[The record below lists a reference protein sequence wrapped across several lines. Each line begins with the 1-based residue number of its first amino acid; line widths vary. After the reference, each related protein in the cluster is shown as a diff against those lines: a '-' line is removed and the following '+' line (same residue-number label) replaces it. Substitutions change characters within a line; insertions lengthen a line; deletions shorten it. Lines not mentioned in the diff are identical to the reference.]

1 MTLLSLFAVPL
12 IFTAMG
18 TADVHQVL
26 NPAPNSATA
35 VVTSPPQKT
44 PLQIEEIRA
53 QTLMAQKDYEGAL
66 DVYRK
71 ILLQDPKNAKALNQ
85 AGIAN
90 QELGDFNRAE
100 HFYKMAMHADKMYW
114 NPVNNLG
121 TVEFEKKNYGKAISY
136 FEKAIHIGGKSSSLY
151 LNLGSAYFSSEKYP
165 QAMDSF
171 AKALALDPHA
181 FEPGGEGGSVV
192 EERSAQDLGLF
203 FFMIAK
209 TYAKKGDA
217 ERTAHYLK
225 VARDD
230 GYEKFRSA
238 ITDPD
243 FARVIDDARVRDIL
257 NLPPSYAPE
266 PKKSSSL

>member
-1 MTLLSLFAVPL
+1 MTLWTLFAVPL

-18 TADVHQVL
+18 TADVHQVPS
-26 NPAPNSATA
+26 PAPTSATA
-35 VVTSPPQKT
+35 VAIAPPQKT
-44 PLQIEEIRA
+44 PLQQAEIRA
-53 QTLMAQKDYEGAL
+53 QILMARKDDEGAL
-66 DVYRK
+66 DIYRK
-71 ILLQDPKNAKALNQ
+71 ILLQDPKNAKVLNE

-90 QELGDFNRAE
+90 QDLGDLNSAE
-100 HFYKMAMHADKMYW
+100 HFYKMAMHADKTYW

-121 TVEFEKKNYGKAISY
+121 TVEFEKENYGKAIGY
-136 FEKAIHIGGKSSSLY
+136 FEKAIHVGGKSSSLY

-230 GYEKFRSA
+230 GYGKFRSA
-238 ITDPD
+238 VTDPD
-243 FARVIDDARVRDIL
+243 FARVIGDPRVRDIL

-266 PKKSSSL
+266 PKTSSSL